1 MGETNKRALGIEAKD
16 DYIAPVKEF
25 GVFNDKVAEVKIG

>member
-1 MGETNKRALGIEAKD
+1 MGETNKRVLGIEAKV

-25 GVFNDKVAEVKIG
+25 GTFKDRVSEVK